1 MVKYIKDPDNGWVG
15 LAAPQVGVN
24 KRLIVVSLL
33 RDYEDENYRTIAMF
47 NPTILEHSPDMN
59 TDEEGCLS
67 VPGEKG
73 EVRRWTTVRLTFL
86 DIDGK
91 KQILNLDHLSARI
104 VQHEIDHLD
113 GILFIDKVEEER
125 IPEMLLQK

>member
-1 MVKYIKDPDNGWVG
+1 
-15 LAAPQVGVN
+15 
-24 KRLIVVSLL
+24 
-33 RDYEDENYRTIAMF
+33 MF
-47 NPTILEHSPDMN
+47 NPTILEHSSDMN